1 MNTQASG
8 TDVGDG
14 TLFDRVVR
22 LTLWLVALPAFGNL
36 VLTVVQRIAFP
47 YPLEWMEGASL
58 THALRLFAGNPIYI
72 APSGEFIPYLYPPL
86 GYLPM
91 GLTVTLFGA
100 TLPIARLGAVA
111 CLLVTLLCVARA
123 GQRLGGSA
131 LSGLL
136 ASATFALGFGYTGAF
151 LDLVRVDG
159 CFVMLLAAG
168 TERTIAGR
176 YRTALWLFA
185 CSALAKQHGVLLFG
199 ALAGALL
206 WLDARRHLPS
216 VLVVAFSL
224 CVASLGLQFAS
235 IGQFARYVLELPAS
249 HGLKPQ
255 LLFSFLLVDLGVYLP
270 VLVLSVLLAARRG
283 ALTLPMLALVVAA
296 IAASAL
302 GRAHPGGD
310 DNVRLPAFLLLCVA
324 GAALLVPPILD
335 RARSTGLRFTW
346 LAVLLVQLGVLVQPP
361 GAHAPTQKA
370 FAQFAALQRAL
381 VVCAEGGSTAALDYS
396 RLGNHELAHTMALSD
411 LRMGSA
417 HALAAQGTSAL
428 LALLGGT
435 SAPDALAVGE
445 HFQALDAVLARNFV
459 LCERLPAPRLPT
471 GYSPGN
477 RSRGRLE
484 QLVYRKR
491 VP

>member
-1 MNTQASG
+1 ML
-8 TDVGDG
+8 VRG
-14 TLFDRVVR
+14 TLWF
-22 LTLWLVALPAFGNL
+22 VALPAFGNL
-36 VLTVVQRIAFP
+36 ALTVLQRIAFP

-58 THALRLFAGNPIYI
+58 VHALRLFAGDPLYV

-86 GYLPM
+86 GYVPL
-91 GLTVTLFGA
+91 GLTSVLFGA
-100 TLPIARLGAVA
+100 TLPIARLGAVV
-111 CLLVTLLCVARA
+111 CLLVTLLCIGRA
-123 GQRLGGSA
+123 GQRLGGSM
-131 LSGLL
+131 LSGLI

-185 CSALAKQHGVLLFG
+185 CSALAKQHGALVLG
-199 ALAGALL
+199 ALAVALL
-206 WLDARRHLPS
+206 WLDARRHFPS
-216 VLVVAFSL
+216 IATVTLGLCAAFL
-224 CVASLGLQFAS
+224 ALQFAS
-235 IGQFARYVLELPAS
+235 SGQFARYVLELPMS
-249 HGLKPQ
+249 HGLRPQ

-270 VLVLSVLLAARRG
+270 MLVLSMLLAARRG
-283 ALTLPMLALVVAA
+283 ALTPPMLALVGAA

-310 DNVRLPAFLLLCVA
+310 DNVRLPAFLLLCIT

-335 RARSTGLRFTW
+335 RARSAASRVTW
-346 LAVLLVQLGVLVQPP
+346 LVVLLVQLGVLMQPP
-361 GAHAPTQKA
+361 GAHAPTKKTS
-370 FAQFAALQRAL
+370 AQFAALQRAL
-381 VVCAEGGSTAALDYS
+381 ILCAEGGSTAALDYT
-396 RLGNHELAHTMALSD
+396 RLGNRELPHTMALSD

-428 LALLGGT
+428 LAWLGGT

-445 HFQALDAVLARNFV
+445 HFQALDAVLARNYV

-477 RSRGRLE
+477 RSGGGLE
-484 QLVYRKR
+484 QLVYRRR